1 MSQPNE
7 PPLALDS
14 WSITVDLN
22 DGSDFTIGS
31 GDIEENLRDD
41 IKDVV
46 EQYVEQHIDHL
57 KGKYAGEVSDAVES
71 KPKFNSW
78 YQRPDGSL
86 VPLVEVPSNLKNAA
100 SEPKEVEDLHA
111 QNSKRFVDYEKK

>member
-14 WSITVDLN
+14 WYITVKLN
-22 DGSDFTIGS
+22 DGTDFKLEPDDLPINMLRG
-31 GDIEENLRDD
+31 IE
-41 IKDVV
+41 DVV
-46 EQYVEQHIDHL
+46 NEGVEFRIDHL

-86 VPLVEVPSNLKNAA
+86 VPLVEVPN
-100 SEPKEVEDLHA
+100 DT
-111 QNSKRFVDYEKK
+111 KKSD